1 MEARKATF
9 QQIVGGNNQ
18 FIIPVFQRD
27 YAWGMPNWHR
37 LWNDISFA
45 GASSERDGH
54 FVGCIVHV
62 PDRTFAAMTSHL
74 VIDGQ
79 QRLTT
84 LNVLCAALR
93 DHIKENPLQ
102 SDGTIPPVDILE
114 QAFVANNRHEGEQRY
129 KVLLRRS
136 DDEALRA
143 VVDGK
148 SLDNLEGTTSILIAE
163 CYRYFRR
170 MLNSPETDIDLVY
183 RGMSQ
188 LRLAEIELD
197 RNSDDPQ
204 GVFESLNSTGV
215 PLTPGDLIRNYLLM
229 GLAVPEQTR
238 LYEEYWHRTESLFR
252 GNDGKMDNGA
262 LNLFLRDYITLRQ
275 KAPEPVQNHL
285 IYERFKEFRVSHPSP
300 VETVLDDIRRCAG
313 YCAGWNGRVA
323 MPSRRLTE
331 AMRNLRNLGN
341 TTGVLVMRLYGC
353 YEDGTLSESDFAHGL
368 RLIESYILRHR
379 VCNRQIR
386 SYPGIFARMARAI
399 SDEAPA
405 ESLLSTLAEP
415 RGSYGFWSFPS
426 DGEFARVLQER
437 NLYGLQMCAAIL
449 ARLENE
455 GEREAS
461 PVGNYSIEHIMPQT
475 LTKEWQ
481 DMLGEGWE
489 QVHENW
495 LHRLGNLTLTGF
507 NSEYSNS
514 SFEVKKTRPNG
525 FNESAVRLNLFVRNQ
540 SEWTATQMEERGKL
554 LAQRALRIWPYP
566 RAS

>member
-1 MEARKATF
+1 MEARKVTF
-9 QQIVGGNNQ
+9 QEIIDGNKQ
-18 FIIPVFQRD
+18 FMIPVFQRD
-27 YAWGMPNWHR
+27 YAWNTRNWDR
-37 LWNDISFA
+37 LWNDISLA
-45 GASSERDGH
+45 GANRGKDGH
-54 FVGCIVHV
+54 FVGSIVLI
-62 PDRTFAAMTSHL
+62 PDRTSAAMPSYL

-84 LNVLCAALR
+84 LAVLCAALR
-93 DHIKENPLQ
+93 DHIKENALQ
-102 SDGTIPPVDILE
+102 SDGNIPTVESLE
-114 QAFVANNRHEGEQRY
+114 QTFVANVFQAGELRY
-129 KVLLRRS
+129 KILLRRS
-136 DDEALRA
+136 DDEVLRA
-143 VVDGK
+143 VVDGN
-148 SLDNLEGTTSILIAE
+148 SLDSLRHTTSTLIAE
-163 CYRYFRR
+163 CYRHFREK
-170 MLNSPETDIDLVY
+170 LKSPKTDIASVY
-183 RGMSQ
+183 RGMAQ
-188 LRLAEIELD
+188 LRLAEILLD
-197 RNSDDPQ
+197 RTLDDPQ
-204 GVFESLNSTGV
+204 SVFESLNSTGV
-215 PLTPGDLIRNYLLM
+215 ALTPGDLIRNYLLM
-229 GLAVPEQTR
+229 GQEVPEQTR
-238 LYEEYWHRTESLFR
+238 LYDEYWNRTESLFR

-275 KAPEPVQNHL
+275 KATEPVQNPQ
-285 IYERFKEFRVSHPSP
+285 IYERFKEFRILNPSP
-300 VETVLDDIRRCAG
+300 VEAVLDDIRRCAG

-323 MPSRRLTE
+323 MPSRRLTA

-353 YEDGTLSESDFAHGL
+353 YEDGTLSESDFTHGL

-386 SYPGIFARMARAI
+386 SYPGIFARMARTI

-426 DGEFARVLQER
+426 DGEFTRVLQAR

-461 PVGNYSIEHIMPQT
+461 PVVNYSIEHIMPQT

-554 LAQRALRIWPYP
+554 LAQRALQIWPYP

>member
-1 MEARKATF
+1 MEAHKATF
-9 QQIVGGNNQ
+9 EQIVGGNNQ

-27 YAWGMPNWHR
+27 YAWGMPNWRR
-37 LWNDISFA
+37 LWNDISLA
-45 GASSERDGH
+45 GANRERDGH

-84 LNVLCAALR
+84 LVILCAALR

-114 QAFVANNRHEGEQRY
+114 RTFVANTLHEGNQRY

-148 SLDNLEGTTSILIAE
+148 SLDNLEGTTSTLIAE
-163 CYRYFRR
+163 CYRYFQG
-170 MLNSPETDIDLVY
+170 MLKETDIDLVY

-215 PLTPGDLIRNYLLM
+215 ALTPGDLIRNYLLM
-229 GLAVPEQTR
+229 GLEVPEQTR

-275 KAPEPVQNHL
+275 KATEPVQNHL
-285 IYERFKEFRVSHPSP
+285 IYERFKEFRVLNPSP
-300 VETVLDDIRRCAG
+300 VETALDDIRRCAG
-313 YCAGWNGRVA
+313 YCAGWNGRVE
-323 MPSRRLTE
+323 MPSRQLTA

-353 YEDGTLSESDFAHGL
+353 YENGTLSESDFAHGL

-455 GEREAS
+455 GEREPS

-489 QVHENW
+489 EVHENW

-566 RAS
+566 QVS